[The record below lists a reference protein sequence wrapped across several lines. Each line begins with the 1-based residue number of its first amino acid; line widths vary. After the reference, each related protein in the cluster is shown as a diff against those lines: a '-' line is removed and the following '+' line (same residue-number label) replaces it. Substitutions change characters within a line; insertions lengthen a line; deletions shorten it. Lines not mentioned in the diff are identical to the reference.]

1 MGLLNRLSNLVK
13 GEEKRKAEA
22 EAVQNASAE
31 QELQKIFTDPEHLYK
46 LCFALTT
53 EDQLKFFKQCEVVKS
68 GKVKVGAFD
77 SKMKSSD
84 LLQATLKCEENSENK
99 KDRLEKLAQENK
111 DIKDLLQQ
119 TFIDTTLKT
128 KFFEENKKFKREIS
142 QHRILSK
149 TESTMAWGVLMIGI
163 TSGRIKDINQI
174 QKLSMDAKADLQ
186 KRAKELGLAVET
198 QNPVIQKSG
207 ESR

>member
-1 MGLLNRLSNLVK
+1 MGLLDRLSNLVK
-13 GEEKRKAEA
+13 GEEAKKAEA
-22 EAVQNASAE
+22 EAVKNASAE

-46 LCFALTT
+46 LCSSLTT

-68 GKVKVGAFD
+68 GKVKVDAFD

-84 LLQATLKCEENSENK
+84 LLQVILKCEENSENK
-99 KDRLEKLAQENK
+99 KGRLEKLAQENK

-119 TFIDTTLKT
+119 TFIDTSLKT

-142 QHRILSK
+142 QHRLLSK
-149 TESTMAWGVLMIGI
+149 TESTMALGVLMVAMA
-163 TSGRIKDINQI
+163 SGRIKDIEQV
-174 QKLSMDAKADLQ
+174 QKLSVDAKINHQ
-186 KRAKELGLAVET
+186 KKIKELGLVASTESMPT
-198 QNPVIQKSG
+198 QKVG